1 MDRSAVGDTAKPPL
15 REQPSNASD
24 YTVDSTSSFV
34 NTPTIAFTPDSPVHH
49 RTGYRRVASFN
60 NQDTAYHGPDHPLKP
75 SREQEHGLGIKN
87 LKALPSSSQASLSGP
102 DAPASAKPLLFPPFV
117 QPRREYKPAGEQ
129 IREENGNWDGYTTD
143 PYQFSVASS
152 ESQHLREQTT
162 APTGQSFEPPVLW
175 CKSKE
180 KFHHGKGNWLA
191 ISILALSVYSTLLS
205 GLWLGVAI
213 AKPRFGHGIS
223 PMGRIPPPTASLL
236 AAAIAK
242 SIELSFVTVFVAF
255 LGQVLSRRAL
265 VKKSKGITISE
276 MSMRQWVMQPGTL
289 ITHWQT
295 VRYAVS
301 NLLGVIALCGALA
314 AILYTTASE
323 SLVAPKLKM
332 GTLDRRL
339 LYGRVATSFANEP
352 YIGQNCQTPISVSVD
367 PEYSG
372 STCTAIEHSGQAYH
386 NYMQYLSN
394 WTSNIAA
401 GRGSSDLSVRPAPL
415 AQLYDN
421 TTVEGSWVSIQN
433 MTELSRQHSPS
444 NYRRV
449 VTNVTMAMPHAGVFG
464 AMRDPI
470 NNILQPEHLEAS
482 LGSHPVEHA
491 SVPSPVI
498 NVLCASMQKEELASI
513 VYSEWPRGNGT
524 AVNVTGW
531 PSVGFDIPVHPS
543 WLNSTPVD
551 DLFGFGEK
559 YERRPPVFPKLPLP
573 YNTVLNSTGWFAD
586 SIYLLATSA
595 TEEYTMCSLR
605 ASLTARCS
613 TEYEASISGGSMNA
627 HCEDPDD
634 DLAYGK
640 SYGDTTDGVIV
651 AKDWATVAGV
661 WGKAL
666 SLNAGITDS
675 AASNGRLLTQLIPTT
690 QGLDPS
696 LPSIAEALAVLA
708 GSTLLLSSSDSPF
721 IHFWNYSAT
730 VMTLKEPQH
739 QAFTVALRF
748 KDFASGGTQQWQ
760 GIFYVVL
767 FLTFATNVCCLIYFL
782 VRQGLVTDFM
792 EPQNLFSLSL
802 NSPPSQA
809 LDGACGSGP
818 VGEQLLVKWYIKMD
832 QQREHFYIENG
843 EGQPS
848 IKRRKTRPLDF
859 ETDKSP
865 IVETYTKLSSRHSSL
880 L

>member
-1 MDRSAVGDTAKPPL
+1 MDRSAVRDTTNPSLCQKS
-15 REQPSNASD
+15 SNASD
-24 YTVDSTSSFV
+24 YTVDSTSTFV
-34 NTPTIAFTPDSPVHH
+34 NTPSIAPSPDSPVHH
-49 RTGYRRVASFN
+49 RTGYHRVASFN
-60 NQDTAYHGPDHPLKP
+60 NQDTAYHGPDHPLNP
-75 SREQEHGLGIKN
+75 SRDQEHGLGIKN
-87 LKALPSSSQASLSGP
+87 LEALPSSSQAGLSGP
-102 DAPASAKPLLFPPFV
+102 DAPASATPLLFSPFV
-117 QPRREYKPAGEQ
+117 QPREEYKPASEE
-129 IREENGNWDGYTTD
+129 IREENGNRDGCRTD
-143 PYQFSVASS
+143 TYQPFVASS

-162 APTGQSFEPPVLW
+162 APTVQSFEPPVSW

-180 KFHHGKGNWLA
+180 KLHHGKGNWLA

-301 NLLGVIALCGALA
+301 NLLGVIAMCGALA

-323 SLVAPKLKM
+323 SLVVPKLKM

-401 GRGSSDLSVRPAPL
+401 GRGSSDLSERPAPL

-433 MTELSRQHSPS
+433 MAELSQQHSPS

-470 NNILQPEHLEAS
+470 NRILQPEHLEAS
-482 LGSHPVEHA
+482 LFG
-491 SVPSPVI
+491 VI
-498 NVLCASMQKEELASI
+498 RSNIMQKEELASI

-559 YERRPPVFPKLPLP
+559 YGRRPPVFPKLPLP
-573 YNTVLNSTGWFAD
+573 YNTVLNTTGWFAD
-586 SIYLLATSA
+586 SIYLLATSS

-613 TEYEASISGGSMNA
+613 TEYEASISGGTMIA

-640 SYGDTTDGVIV
+640 SYGDTTDGVIIT
-651 AKDWATVAGV
+651 KDWATVAGV

-666 SLNAGITDS
+666 SLNAGITDG

-690 QGLDPS
+690 QDLDPS

-708 GSTLLLSSSDSPF
+708 GSTLLLSSLDSPF

-739 QAFTVALRF
+739 QAFAVALRF

-782 VRQGLVTDFM
+782 IRQGLVTDFM

-818 VGEQLLVKWYIKMD
+818 VGEQLIVKWHIKMD
-832 QQREHFYIENG
+832 QQREHFYIENAD
-843 EGQPS
+843 GQPPT
-848 IKRRKTRPLDF
+848 KRRKTRPLDYQ
-859 ETDKSP
+859 TDTSP
-865 IVETYTKLSSRHSSL
+865 MLDAYTKLSSRHSSL